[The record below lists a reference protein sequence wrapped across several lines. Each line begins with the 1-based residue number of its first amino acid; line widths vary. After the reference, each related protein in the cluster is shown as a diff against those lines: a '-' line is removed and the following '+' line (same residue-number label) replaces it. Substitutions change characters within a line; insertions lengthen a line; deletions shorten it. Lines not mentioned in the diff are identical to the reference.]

1 MVSEIPEGVS
11 VYQKWQNTYGCS
23 KKTWEQG
30 EEEEK
35 SNGLF
40 ICDETEVR
48 KKVKEELEKL

>member
-40 ICDETEVR
+40 ICDETEVG